1 MLDRPG
7 RWSVGQGL
15 FDGLDDTARDE
26 LHAQSRPRVLQ
37 APAVLC
43 RAGDR
48 SDSLYLVERGVLHV
62 LDGNTGALLGRQRA
76 GDVVGEVALLT
87 GEPRSATL
95 LARVPGAV
103 SELSRE
109 AFLAVAARH
118 PVLLADMSRILRAPA
133 GWSSAPQP
141 DLPRSLRW

>member
-1 MLDRPG
+1 M
-7 RWSVGQGL
+7 SQGL
-15 FDGLDDTARDE
+15 FDGLDETARDE
-26 LHAQSRPRVLQ
+26 LHAQLRPRLL
-37 APAVLC
+37 PTDAVLC
-43 RAGDR
+43 RAGDC

-95 LARVPGAV
+95 VGGVASAV

-109 AFLAVAARH
+109 AFLAVAART
-118 PVLLADMSRILRAPA
+118 PCCWLIWPGS
-133 GWSSAPQP
+133 
-141 DLPRSLRW
+141 